1 MWASKPR
8 DAELPASSLR
18 FPPMSSDTLWRTVL
32 RAQSPTTELA
42 YAPQPGVRVDWRN
55 TEDRGDRVL
64 MVVSRRGLLDAS
76 VIGPHLRRGSNA
88 ILVSG
93 ESARVRVISSG
104 DQADML
110 CVSVDMASLGI
121 AATELRRSTAE
132 APGIRWSR
140 LAPLFSFLRSVCVTS
155 AGGVIPRTL
164 SEATATTTI
173 ALGRI
178 LTEVADDV
186 ATRALAYIV
195 EYSSNPHLSVGTIA
209 DRLGTSPRT
218 VQAALASIGTT
229 VSDELRRARLARARR
244 ARQNHPGLG
253 AMAVYQLAGFP
264 SLAAMY
270 RAIKWEDANSI
281 RDERLSGDGESTQD
295 SE

>member
-1 MWASKPR
+1 MWSSKPR
-8 DAELPASSLR
+8 DEELPASSLL
-18 FPPMSSDTLWRTVL
+18 FPPMSSDALWRTVL

-76 VIGPHLRRGSNA
+76 VIGPYLRRGSNA

-93 ESARVRVISSG
+93 ESASIRAISSG

-110 CVSVDMASLGI
+110 CVSVGMASLGG
-121 AATELRRSTAE
+121 AATELRRSADAT
-132 APGIRWSR
+132 GIRWSR

-195 EYSSNPHLSVGTIA
+195 EYSSNPHLSVGTVA
-209 DRLGTSPRT
+209 ERLGVSPRT

-270 RAIKWEDANSI
+270 RAIKWEEANSI